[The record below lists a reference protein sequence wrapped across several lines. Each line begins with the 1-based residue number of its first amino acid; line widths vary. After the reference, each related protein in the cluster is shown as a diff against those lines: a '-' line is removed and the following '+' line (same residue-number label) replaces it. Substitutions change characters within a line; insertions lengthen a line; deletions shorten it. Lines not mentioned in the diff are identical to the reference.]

1 MLDREGVELEKL
13 ETDPSAL
20 ELGENGDSGPDGE
33 DGPTLLDLCSND
45 GTSASFAAYKVAYV
59 TLYACNN

>member
-33 DGPTLLDLCSND
+33 DVLHCWTYVAMMEPQHHLQPTKYQL
-45 GTSASFAAYKVAYV
+45 
-59 TLYACNN
+59 